1 MKIGKALLALLVI
14 LAVQFTFIPSA
25 SATVTA
31 TNIYSL
37 GYPVGLAEDSA
48 GNIYIAD
55 DHNSTSSKQGL
66 VVYPAASGTLFGVS
80 VTARTPVTLIQ
91 RANIAGIAV
100 SSSGVV
106 VYSFSNGDIYGLS
119 PTSTTLFGVSIPAN
133 TETLIASGTGLRGGL
148 DFDSAG
154 NLYGV
159 YIATGNLY
167 VLPATTTT
175 LYGTS
180 VTANT
185 SALLYS
191 NGSNWFW
198 DLALDSAGNIFV
210 ADGWGLQGVFVMP
223 VATGS
228 LYGQSVTANTFA
240 KMTAFGTARYAGID
254 VDSNNVLFANTYGGN
269 TRMISPTSGTIF
281 QVSVTANTLTTVTGT
296 AGYVNQGLLVAANG
310 DLIQGGGAA
319 TYRLVATPTLTA
331 PGAPTIGVAVA
342 TSPTSATVTFT
353 APASNGGATIETY
366 TATSTPGSIV
376 GRISQSG
383 SGTITVTGLSPST
396 AYTFRVS
403 ASNSI
408 GTSSQSSATVSIT
421 TPSSDAEIAAQKA
434 AALEAARKAYEEA
447 LARARAWLLSQLRS
461 GAQLTLPD
469 INNAEFG
476 TITEKSLNSIN
487 RTLVAQLRG
496 RPIELDEVREV
507 IRTYSLVEKISGGN
521 SRIYAG
527 DLISIGLI
535 QASETHKSS
544 IIRALSNLP
553 ATSIDSYEKLQSE
566 ITRVQRFHSDR
577 KAHIQALSERIQS
590 R

>member
-1 MKIGKALLALLVI
+1 MKIGKALVALLVI
-14 LAVQFTFIPSA
+14 FSAQLTFISSA

-80 VTARTPVTLIQ
+80 VTARTPITLIQ

-119 PTSTTLFGVSIPAN
+119 PSSTTIFGVSIPAN

-159 YIATGNLY
+159 HIATGNLY
-167 VLPATTTT
+167 ILPATTTT

-223 VATGS
+223 VATGT
-228 LYGQSVTANTFA
+228 LYGQSVTANTFV

-281 QVSVTANTLTTVTGT
+281 QVSVTANTMTTVTGT

-310 DLIQGGGAA
+310 DLIQGAGAV

-396 AYTFRVS
+396 AYTFRVT

-447 LARARAWLLSQLRS
+447 LARARAWLLSQLRI
-461 GAQLTLPD
+461 GALLTLSD

-476 TITEKSLNSIN
+476 TITEKSLTSIN
-487 RTLVAQLRG
+487 RTLVAQLRS

-521 SRIYAG
+521 ARIYAG

-535 QASETHKSS
+535 QASESHKSS
-544 IIRALSNLP
+544 ILRALSNLP
-553 ATSIDSYEKLQSE
+553 TASIDSYEELQSE
-566 ITRVQRFHSDR
+566 IARVQKFHSDR
-577 KAHIQALSERIQS
+577 QMRLSDVIVRI
-590 R
+590 RDR